1 MNGHNLRMDAPHYRG
16 WKRAFSFLELLVVI
30 AIVAILAG
38 LLLPALA
45 KAKAKAKRI
54 NCANNLKQVG
64 LAFRVWA
71 TDNNNVNPMRVST
84 NRSGSMEYVEGG
96 NAFRHFQCLSNELIN
111 PKVLACPSDDRQPAT
126 SFSRLNNYN
135 LSYFVGVDAQEAW
148 PQMFLAGDRNL
159 TVNGAPTSAGLVSVK
174 KSDSLEWMQTM
185 HNGVGNVGL
194 ADGSVQMF
202 SSVALQ
208 QALHQTGT
216 NLNRLA
222 IP

>member
-1 MNGHNLRMDAPHYRG
+1 MSGHNLRMDAPHYRR
-16 WKRAFSFLELLVVI
+16 WTRAFSFLELLVVI

-45 KAKAKAKRI
+45 KAKARAQRT
-54 NCANNLKQVG
+54 NCVNDLKQVG

-71 TDNNNVNPMRVST
+71 GDQTDTYPMRVST
-84 NRSGSMEYVEGG
+84 NKGGSLEYVAGG

-111 PKVLACPSDDRQPAT
+111 PKVLFCPTDDRTPA
-126 SFSRLNNYN
+126 SDFRRFGNNN
-135 LSYFVGVDAQEAW
+135 LSYFVGVDADETW

-159 TVNGAPTSAGLVSVK
+159 MVNGTPTTTGLVSVK
-174 KSDSLEWMQTM
+174 TSDSLEWMQTM

-202 SSVALQ
+202 SNETLQ
-208 QALHQTGT
+208 QALRHTGT
-216 NLNRLA
+216 NLTRLA